1 MYQQL
6 NKLLM
11 QLVNLHPKY
20 IDLSL
25 ERLSKLLKKLDNPHL
40 SLPPTIHIAGTN
52 GKGSILS
59 YIRSILMENNLN
71 VHAYI
76 SPHLK
81 LFNERI
87 ILSNA
92 NIKTNKL
99 LATLKL
105 VKRINDNNSITFFE
119 ITTAAAFYLFSNEK
133 ADFLILETGLGGRLD
148 ATNIIKDSLINI
160 ITPISMDHQ
169 EFLGKNI
176 LGIASEKLGII
187 KKKSHIIISK
197 QKKIVLSHIKKK
209 LKNNKNDKLFFQKN
223 FNIINKSKNTFIL
236 NYKNNEHVFTKPNLL
251 GEHQIEN
258 ASTAIS
264 AILKLNE
271 LGYSISKK
279 VINKGILKTKWP
291 GRLEIGRLG
300 NIKVYL
306 DGAHNIDGAKQLL
319 KYFKSNNIKVWLI
332 IGMLNNK
339 NLFDFLKK
347 IKPILNGVIAIS
359 IPDEKNAFIPNE
371 IIKVC
376 DLLKLQSFSQPSINK
391 ANQLLLKKIKPKVVL
406 VCGSLYLIGKIRDK
420 YL

>member
-11 QLVNLHPKY
+11 QLLNLHPKY

-87 ILSNA
+87 ILSNK
-92 NIKTNKL
+92 NIKTKKL
-99 LATLKL
+99 LGTLNL
-105 VKRINDNNSITFFE
+105 VKKINNNNPITFFE
-119 ITTAAAFYLFSNEK
+119 ITTAAAFYLFSKEK

-148 ATNIIKDSLINI
+148 ATNVIRKSLIDI
-160 ITPISMDHQ
+160 ITPISIDNQ
-169 EFLGKNI
+169 EFLGENI
-176 LGIASEKLGII
+176 FGIANEKLGII
-187 KKKSHIIISK
+187 KKNSHVIISK
-197 QKKIVLSHIKKK
+197 QEKKIVSHIKKK
-209 LKNNKNDKLFFQKN
+209 LKTNKNDKLFFQKN
-223 FNIINKSKNTFIL
+223 FNIINKNKNTFTL
-236 NYKNNEHVFTKPNLL
+236 EYNKNKNIFKKPNLL

-258 ASTAIS
+258 VSTAIA
-264 AILKLNE
+264 AIFKLNE
-271 LGYSISKK
+271 LGYSFSKK
-279 VINKGILKTKWP
+279 IINKGILKTKWP
-291 GRLEIGRLG
+291 GRLEQGKFE

-319 KYFKSNNIKVWLI
+319 KYFKNKKIKVWLI

-339 NLFDFLKK
+339 NLLDFLKK
-347 IKPILNGVIAIS
+347 IKPILKGVVAVS
-359 IPDEKNAFIPNE
+359 IPDEKNSFIPEE

-376 DLLKLQSFSQPSINK
+376 DLLGLEGFSQPSINK
-391 ANQLLLKKIKPKVVL
+391 ANQFLLKKIKPKVVL
-406 VCGSLYLIGKIRDK
+406 ITGSLYLVGKIRDK